1 MNSTLD
7 GENELVTLEEGM
19 VLPGVVNAFVKYG
32 AFVDLGND
40 VTGLVHTRD
49 MSWKRVQ
56 HPSEVVNIGDEI
68 EVKVLKIDRERDRIS
83 LGIKQLSEDPWQG
96 IEQRY
101 PEGTRLSG
109 KVTKLTH
116 FGCFVEIEEYI
127 EGLVHASDMDWRNKN
142 VRPSKVVQ
150 VDDEVEVMVLGSDE
164 ERHRIA
170 LGIKQCQP
178 NPWEEFAKH
187 HNNYDKVVGNIAS
200 TTNFGI
206 FVGLE
211 GGIDGLVH
219 LSDISWETPGEQ
231 AILRYQKDEDV
242 EVVVLKISAERQR
255 VSLGIKQLEEEA
267 LLEYIKK
274 HPKGSLLKGTV
285 CEIEDNRA
293 FIQLADDIEGY
304 ISASEIAPDFVD
316 DIDSV
321 LPEGK
326 EVEAKFIDMDWK
338 KGCLVLSLS
347 E

>member
-1 MNSTLD
+1 MLFRS
-7 GENELVTLEEGM
+7 
-19 VLPGVVNAFVKYG
+19 
-32 AFVDLGND
+32 
-40 VTGLVHTRD
+40 
-49 MSWKRVQ
+49 
-56 HPSEVVNIGDEI
+56 
-68 EVKVLKIDRERDRIS
+68 
-83 LGIKQLSEDPWQG
+83 
-96 IEQRY
+96 
-101 PEGTRLSG
+101 LSG

-293 FIQLADDIEGY
+293 FIQLADGIEGY

>member
-267 LLEYIKK
+267 
-274 HPKGSLLKGTV
+274 P
-285 CEIEDNRA
+285 IEPSSN
-293 FIQLADDIEGY
+293 
-304 ISASEIAPDFVD
+304 
-316 DIDSV
+316 
-321 LPEGK
+321 
-326 EVEAKFIDMDWK
+326 
-338 KGCLVLSLS
+338 
-347 E
+347 